1 MNVDL
6 IAVYGVGDLIPS
18 QGAAKHGTRMG
29 LSNNQTGFPLEHGT
43 GT

>member
-6 IAVYGVGDLIPS
+6 IAMYGVGDLIPS
-18 QGAAKHGTRMG
+18 KGAAKHGTRMS